1 MEEKAELK
9 IKEAN
14 EYSIDNSEKLE
25 DVPIEPFEV
34 NCEFCNKKVTT
45 CVKREYNST
54 IFPYIL
60 IILYF
65 YGIFYGSIVI
75 LLTILLFQNIIHLCP
90 ACSGKITYKSFYPIK
105 QKGKYYSLTFGGF
118 AIVLKKI
125 YAHFIII
132 FILIFGVYLNIFAS
146 NKNSKNLIDD
156 LARKE
161 ETLLKTF
168 YNSTDTSLTWE
179 TLINEC
185 GAKIMLENAVRAK
198 EIFNKKYFRKIVQW
212 KGYFVNAY
220 IYKLSQFGKA
230 PSDHL
235 ININVKMIPS
245 ETHRTHDLLLSMG
258 KDKFLKYFGLLKN
271 FTTGSPIEFKAE
283 YIAIGDEW
291 RPHHLH
297 IIWIN
302 KTDIFMQGKL
312 NLTLLKGVNYDNQE
326 IVKLKKEYDKSNE
339 QIEK

>member
-105 QKGKYYSLTFGGF
+105 QKIDKYFKLQDFWFTRIYCNGLLIYQK
-118 AIVLKKI
+118 ANQKNVIKYLIKKI
-125 YAHFIII
+125 
-132 FILIFGVYLNIFAS
+132 IFGILQPRFA
-146 NKNSKNLIDD
+146 
-156 LARKE
+156 
-161 ETLLKTF
+161 
-168 YNSTDTSLTWE
+168 
-179 TLINEC
+179 
-185 GAKIMLENAVRAK
+185 AKIIDNRAK
-198 EIFNKKYFRKIVQW
+198 KNIISYKKSK
-212 KGYFVNAY
+212 
-220 IYKLSQFGKA
+220 YK
-230 PSDHL
+230 
-235 ININVKMIPS
+235 
-245 ETHRTHDLLLSMG
+245 R
-258 KDKFLKYFGLLKN
+258 
-271 FTTGSPIEFKAE
+271 
-283 YIAIGDEW
+283 
-291 RPHHLH
+291 
-297 IIWIN
+297 
-302 KTDIFMQGKL
+302 
-312 NLTLLKGVNYDNQE
+312 
-326 IVKLKKEYDKSNE
+326 
-339 QIEK
+339 